1 MNVDEENVKE
11 VLKIAMVTVSLHK
24 EAHPSDSEDYDEIG
38 LSSEEEA
45 EDLEPDKYVRRK
57 FDKPAPPPESQPRL
71 PQLPGSDPS
80 PGSAPSTDPVP
91 PAGETTT
98 LQVPVSAVKQLHTLL
113 GQIIQGKT
121 PTAGTSD
128 PTLSTGTEEV
138 PFRWSPSKGERS
150 SARSVRDPLTA
161 QIPTRGT

>member
-1 MNVDEENVKE
+1 MKE
-11 VLKIAMVTVSLHK
+11 VLKIAVVTISMHK

-57 FDKPAPPPESQPRL
+57 FDKPAPPPEPQPRL

-121 PTAGTSD
+121 PHCRHFRPYSFYRDRGG
-128 PTLSTGTEEV
+128 PLSGGAHQ
-138 PFRWSPSKGERS
+138 KGRKAVQDLSEILLQHRYLQEAHENS
-150 SARSVRDPLTA
+150 YW
-161 QIPTRGT
+161 